1 MSNNELD
8 KFKGF
13 NKISKGNQLPK
24 PKLDNITL
32 SGEEITEVTKKQTV
46 KLLIDKGL
54 LLFGPLGEVAS
65 TIIGWND
72 NMNDEIEKV
81 KEKKLLLQYFEKTD
95 EQTGTVDKLT
105 NFVTDPYG
113 FTIFNKILSI
123 LKDTPPDSEL
133 ADHLSTVLKNV
144 VNSEDFE
151 LLFESQKYVLTQI
164 EKLTPQALT
173 IISDMVSWPLIKI
186 NASTSYTKKVTSDYH
201 EEFTKEYCKV
211 KNIKDES
218 KIKRV
223 EHSIRELQK
232 EGLLE
237 AYDKDG
243 PIECRLTSI
252 GNEIYQYLKN

>member
-1 MSNNELD
+1 MSKNELD
-8 KFKGF
+8 KIKEF
-13 NKISKGNQLPK
+13 NENSNRDKSLRTR
-24 PKLDNITL
+24 LDNISL
-32 SGEEITEVTKKQTV
+32 SDEELTGITKYQSV
-46 KLLIDKGL
+46 KFLKEKGL
-54 LLFGPLGEVAS
+54 PLLGPLGEAAS
-65 TIIGWND
+65 IIIGWND
-72 NMNDEIEKV
+72 EMNDEMEKM

-123 LKDTPPDSEL
+123 LKDTPPDSDL

-144 VNSEDFE
+144 VNSDEFE

-173 IISDMVSWPLIKI
+173 IISDVNSWPLIKV

-201 EEFTKEYCKV
+201 EEFTKEYCMV
-211 KNIKDES
+211 KNIIDES

-252 GNEIYQYLKN
+252 GKEIYQYLKN